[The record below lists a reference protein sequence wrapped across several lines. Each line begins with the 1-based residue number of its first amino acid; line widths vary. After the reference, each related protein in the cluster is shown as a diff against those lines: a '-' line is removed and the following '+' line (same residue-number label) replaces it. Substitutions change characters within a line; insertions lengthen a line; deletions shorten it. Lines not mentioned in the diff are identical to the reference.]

1 MALLGLN
8 CRADPLV
15 RTESVAAN
23 LRASR
28 LENRLMLASLY
39 TGRWREGDTLAREMK
54 QFRTG
59 LLIYLAMLGVFA
71 ASAKI
76 SSPLEGRW
84 DLTVKTSNETYPSWL
99 EFTERNGQP
108 FVRVQ
113 GRVSS
118 VHPVQDLKL
127 DGPHM
132 TFTSSEWF
140 GKPTKVSWEFTV
152 NSGKLTGTQTREDGT
167 QGEITGVP
175 APPLKRKP
183 PSAWSQPETLFN
195 GKDLSGWEPDD
206 PAKNHWK
213 AEDGDLVNVSPGA
226 NLRTVPKFQDFKL
239 HIEYNCPKD
248 GNSGIYLRGRY
259 EVQVAYE
266 AANDRFHGM
275 GAIYGFL
282 APQPQLPDK
291 PGQWETFDI
300 TLIGRYVT
308 VIRDGVLTIANKEI
322 PGITGG
328 ALDSDEAEPNSLYI
342 QGDHTGGMKY
352 RNIRIAIPAQ

>member
-1 MALLGLN
+1 MTHFRF
-8 CRADPLV
+8 C
-15 RTESVAAN
+15 AAVF
-23 LRASR
+23 
-28 LENRLMLASLY
+28 
-39 TGRWREGDTLAREMK
+39 DTLTREMK
-54 QFRTG
+54 PFWSVLT
-59 LLIYLAMLGVFA
+59 IFLGALSGFPA
-71 ASAKI
+71 GANI

-84 DLTVKTSNETYPSWL
+84 DLTVKTAKETYPSWI
-99 EFTERNGQP
+99 EFSERNGQP

-118 VHPVQDLKL
+118 VHPVQDLRV
-127 DGPHM
+127 DGAHM

-140 GKPTKVSWEFTV
+140 GKPTKVSWEFTA
-152 NSGKLTGTQTREDGT
+152 SGRKLTGTETREDGT
-167 QGEITGVP
+167 QGEIIGVP
-175 APPLKRKP
+175 APALKRQPPAAWTKP
-183 PSAWSQPETLFN
+183 EDLFN

-206 PAKNHWK
+206 PASNHWK

-226 NLRTVPKFQDFKL
+226 NLRTVRKFQDFKL

-282 APQPQLPDK
+282 APKTELPDK
-291 PGQWETFDI
+291 PGQWESFDI
-300 TLIGRYVT
+300 TLVGRYVT
-308 VIRDGVLTIANKEI
+308 VIRDGVLTIADKEI

-328 ALDSDEAEPNSLYI
+328 ALDSDEAQPNSLYI

-352 RNIRIAIPAQ
+352 RSIRISIPAQ